1 METERS
7 KKQAIWRGMK
17 LTCPACGEGKIF
29 SAYLKVADN
38 CAHCGQ
44 ALDGHRADDA
54 PPYFTIFIVGHVII
68 PLMYF
73 VERSYA
79 PELWIHITLF
89 GAIAIITSLISLP
102 ITKGGI
108 VGLQWA
114 LRLHGFGETGED
126 PKPSDHEAKTT

>member
-1 METERS
+1 MGIAPMT
-7 KKQAIWRGMK
+7 
-17 LTCPACGEGKIF
+17 P
-29 SAYLKVADN
+29 
-38 CAHCGQ
+38 
-44 ALDGHRADDA
+44 

-126 PKPSDHEAKTT
+126 QSRQTMRPKRLRGAS

>member
-17 LTCPACGEGKIF
+17 FKCPACGEGKIF
-29 SAYLKVADN
+29 SSYLKVTDN

-73 VERSYA
+73 IERTYA
-79 PELWIHITLF
+79 PELWIHITVF
-89 GAIAIITSLISLP
+89 GTIAIITSLISLP

-114 LRLHGFGETGED
+114 LRLHGFGDCDDEPEPLNT
-126 PKPSDHEAKTT
+126 PSKSS